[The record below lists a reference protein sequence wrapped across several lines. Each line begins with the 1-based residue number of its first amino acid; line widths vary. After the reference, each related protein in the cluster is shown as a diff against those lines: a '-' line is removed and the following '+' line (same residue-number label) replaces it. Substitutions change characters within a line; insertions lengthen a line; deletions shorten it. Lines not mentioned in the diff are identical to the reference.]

1 MDLVGR
7 SMLELK
13 QIAEEL
19 GIKNVSKLRKN
30 ELLDALLEYEEK
42 HKDENSV
49 SKDRYNDIVKKYNAL
64 LKKRK

>member
-7 SMLELK
+7 SMMELK

-30 ELLDALLEYEEK
+30 ELLDALLEHEKNNFVENKEEVNNENLDYK
-42 HKDENSV
+42 LTSESDE
-49 SKDRYNDIVKKYNAL
+49 YI
-64 LKKRK
+64 